1 MKRVLLT
8 LAFVPAVVFAQAKE
22 YHGAIAYSLGTGA
35 HGWAS
40 NHPSRAAADKAAL
53 SHCRKHAKAKDC
65 KVEVS
70 FVNACAALAVGPDGF
85 GTAWG
90 SLQQAVDDEAFKL
103 CAKHSKAC
111 AVVRRVCSDG
121 KG

>member
-1 MKRVLLT
+1 MRCALLI
-8 LAFVPAVVFAQAKE
+8 LALAPAAAFAQAQE
-22 YHGAIAYSLGTGA
+22 YYGAIAYSPRAGA

-40 NHPSRAAADKAAL
+40 NHPSRAAAEKAAL

-65 KVEVS
+65 AVQVW
-70 FVNACAALAVGPDGF
+70 FVNACGALAVGADGF

-90 SLQQAVDDEAFKL
+90 NPQQAADDEAFKL

-111 AVVRRVCSDG
+111 AVIRRVCSDG

>member
-1 MKRVLLT
+1 MRRALLT
-8 LAFVPAVVFAQAKE
+8 LALVPAVVFAQAKE
-22 YHGAIAYSLGTGA
+22 YYGAIAYSLGTGA

-40 NHPSRAAADKAAL
+40 NHPSRAAAEKAAL
-53 SHCRKHAKAKDC
+53 SHCRKHAKDC
-65 KVEVS
+65 KVQVW
-70 FVNACAALAVGPDGF
+70 FVNACGALAVGADGF

-90 SLQQAVDDEAFKL
+90 NPQKAADDEAFKL

>member
-1 MKRVLLT
+1 MKRALLT
-8 LAFVPAVVFAQAKE
+8 LAFVPAVAFAQVKE
-22 YHGAIAYSLGTGA
+22 FYGAFAYSLATGA

-40 NHPSRAAADKAAL
+40 NHPSRAAAEKAAL
-53 SHCRKHAKAKDC
+53 SHCRKHAKDC
-65 KVEVS
+65 KVQVW
-70 FVNACAALAVGPDGF
+70 FVNACGALAVGADGF

-90 SLQQAVDDEAFKL
+90 NPQQAADDEAFKL

-111 AVVRRVCSDG
+111 AVIRRVCSDG

>member
-1 MKRVLLT
+1 MRCALLI
-8 LAFVPAVVFAQAKE
+8 LALAPAAAFAQAQE
-22 YHGAIAYSLGTGA
+22 YYGAIAYSPRTGA

-40 NHPSRAAADKAAL
+40 NHPSRTAAEKAAL
-53 SHCRKHAKAKDC
+53 SHCRKHGKDC
-65 KVEVS
+65 KVQVW
-70 FVNACAALAVGPDGF
+70 FVNACGALAVGADGF

-90 SLQQAVDDEAFKL
+90 SPQQAADDEAFKL